1 MPVVSVVGLKGSV
14 SGINLSHSPFFVTD
28 AESSLCQ
35 LQVFLKSES
44 WEVVDHMP
52 TLTPCDVKAGGSES
66 YLLGGK
72 PDPLAPKMVPQK
84 GGGSPQSDLEC

>member
-35 LQVFLKSES
+35 LQGLPQVRVLGS
-44 WEVVDHMP
+44 
-52 TLTPCDVKAGGSES
+52 GGSHAHTHS
-66 YLLGGK
+66 L
-72 PDPLAPKMVPQK
+72 
-84 GGGSPQSDLEC
+84 